1 MADTF
6 KTRVENF
13 WNWFPQVAQRFYD
26 TIEDGRCGD
35 LTGEV
40 SEFME
45 NTLPRMA
52 WVFGPGEGGG
62 HSFTVSGEGVVSMQ
76 LLADYWQKQAPS
88 IDGWTF
94 YGWRQPADPNRL
106 KDMAIGIGPD
116 AQVDVESFLIQTSVD
131 DERKLID
138 IIAWHPTYESLPEE
152 HHMQIL
158 FLLLDEALGEFGVEQ
173 WLGSIDVEPIGPG
186 DDVRSLAELPQFVE
200 HVNNYYDWEKLPP
213 LESRTLYQ
221 LSDDSEPSDDGTRR
235 GDTLVGQTTI
245 SNVVFEFMENEGRLP
260 EDPLEETGAEFI
272 YIAIDSDVFPE
283 GSQADVR
290 GNIEDTLDEALE
302 AERSGQVLGGAFGIN
317 QSYIELILFDGANSR
332 AIVERTL
339 DGLQL
344 KGRSRIETFV

>member
-1 MADTF
+1 MTDTF
-6 KTRVENF
+6 KARVERF
-13 WNWFPQVAQRFYD
+13 WNWYPQVAQRFYD

-40 SEFME
+40 GEFME
-45 NTLPRMA
+45 NTLPRLA

-62 HSFTVSGEGVVSMQ
+62 HSFTVSGEGVVPKQ
-76 LLADYWQKQAPS
+76 LLADYWQRQATS

-94 YGWRQPADPNRL
+94 YGSRQPADPGRL

-116 AQVDVESFLIQTSVD
+116 AQVDVESFLIKTTVD

-138 IIAWHPTYESLPEE
+138 IVAWHPTYEELAEE

-173 WLGSIDVEPIGPG
+173 WLGSVEVEPLEPG
-186 DDVRSLAELPQFVE
+186 DDVRSLADLPQFVE
-200 HVNNYYDWEKLPP
+200 HVNNYYDWRKLPP
-213 LESRTLYQ
+213 LESRTVYQ
-221 LSDDSEPSDDGTRR
+221 LSEETDSSDNGTPR
-235 GDTLVGQTTI
+235 GDTLIGNTTI
-245 SNVVFEFMENEGRLP
+245 PDVVVQFLENEGPLD
-260 EDPLEETGAEFI
+260 EDPLEGTGAELV
-272 YIAIDSDVFPE
+272 YLAIDGDVFPE
-283 GSQADVR
+283 GSQAEVR

-302 AERSGQVLGGAFGIN
+302 KAKSGRVLGGAYGFQ
-317 QSYIELILFDGANSR
+317 QSYVEMILFDGAESR